1 MGVVT
6 SQQIQK
12 YYDQYRDTEITF
24 TKDIIRAIGLDPR
37 QIYIKCSR
45 GQWPC
50 IINSTSFQQAKIIV
64 GNKGGAYQ
72 ALADKNTTGINL
84 RFCFAESGDGQL
96 MSFFVSA
103 HVTNIVPYM
112 NSADLAVITINFTQR
127 PPDDLIEIVG
137 RLIEAN
143 TNAIRRKE
151 ERIFINEDSKRKLNL
166 EKEEA
171 IIDIQNVPR
180 HCIVRDISFSGAK
193 IILLGLSQ
201 FLLNKP
207 AVLKLEFNEPQE
219 IIQLSGV
226 IVNAEVIQ
234 GRKDIVAVSIS
245 FSEKL
250 LPLSYK
256 LHVNNYLTGLRK
268 TQLSVSQQIA
278 LQKAK
283 QAKMAQAQ
291 AQVQQQTENETQNSA
306 SASVAQPQQNEENST
321 ENQTSSSQVS
331 QNSVSNQ

>member
-1 MGVVT
+1 MK
-6 SQQIQK
+6 SLHRLHRILRK
-12 YYDQYRDTEITF
+12 KPESIT
-24 TKDIIRAIGLDPR
+24 P
-37 QIYIKCSR
+37 
-45 GQWPC
+45 
-50 IINSTSFQQAKIIV
+50 QAAENIS
-64 GNKGGAYQ
+64 
-72 ALADKNTTGINL
+72 
-84 RFCFAESGDGQL
+84 ESGDGQL

-291 AQVQQQTENETQNSA
+291 VQQQTENDTQTSA